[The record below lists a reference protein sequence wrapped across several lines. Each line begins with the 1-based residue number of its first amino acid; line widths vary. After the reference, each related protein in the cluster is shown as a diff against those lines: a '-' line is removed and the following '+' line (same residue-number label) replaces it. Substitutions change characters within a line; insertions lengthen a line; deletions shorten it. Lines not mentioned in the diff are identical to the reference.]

1 MSHAMVPT
9 PTMSVFRSHVGVA
22 FYNFPGFPPQWVLVL
37 SENRRF
43 KGKVWCNSAIE
54 TVDGWR
60 ESSKKCTQSLAAL
73 DPMALLSGVVHIGCS
88 PVPVRKLLGAVS
100 KCRVPSEAGHDSLVS
115 DSDMPVKYVT
125 RVLLQLCKGRSL
137 RLPTLDTIVLADM
150 IRERASVLRKK
161 AEQNPTMDNKFPV
174 VRLLN
179 RGH

>member
-1 MSHAMVPT
+1 MPT
-9 PTMSVFRSHVGVA
+9 YHSHVGVA